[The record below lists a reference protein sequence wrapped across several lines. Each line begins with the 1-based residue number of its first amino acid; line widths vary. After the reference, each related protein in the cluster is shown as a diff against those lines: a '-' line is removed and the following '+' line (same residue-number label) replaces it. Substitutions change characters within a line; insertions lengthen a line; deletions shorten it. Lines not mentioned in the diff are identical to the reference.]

1 MKLPRRTFLHL
12 AAGAGAL
19 PALSGIA
26 RAQTYP
32 TRPVRIVVT
41 FPPGGPND
49 LHARLLG
56 EWLANRLGQPFIVET
71 RLGGG
76 GTIGTEVVVR
86 SAPDGYTLLLLSGG
100 LAINAAFYPN
110 LSYDLVRDI
119 APVAAFFKS
128 AHIMLVNP
136 SVPAETVPEFVA
148 YAKANPGKIN
158 FGSNGVGAT
167 GHLAGEMFKVLT
179 GVDMLHVP
187 YRGEA
192 PALTDLLSGRLQL
205 MFTSMTSSLPMI
217 KGGRLRGLAVTTLD
231 RAEALPNLPP
241 LAEFVP
247 GYELTSWVGI
257 GAPQNT
263 PVEIIN
269 KLNVEINAGLASPAI
284 KNEYAELGLDIFAT
298 TPGNFGKLI
307 ADDVEK
313 WKSFVKRANI
323 KLD

>member
-1 MKLPRRTFLHL
+1 M
-12 AAGAGAL
+12 
-19 PALSGIA
+19 
-26 RAQTYP
+26 
-32 TRPVRIVVT
+32 
-41 FPPGGPND
+41 
-49 LHARLLG
+49 LG

-128 AHIMLVNP
+128 AHIMLLSP

-192 PALTDLLSGRLQL
+192 PALTDLLSGRGRQALEIEFLKGALKPWRAADERMAAVHQPRA
-205 MFTSMTSSLPMI
+205 TNAASSPEIEGYYLA
-217 KGGRLRGLAVTTLD
+217 GRGPR
-231 RAEALPNLPP
+231 
-241 LAEFVP
+241 
-247 GYELTSWVGI
+247 
-257 GAPQNT
+257 
-263 PVEIIN
+263 
-269 KLNVEINAGLASPAI
+269 
-284 KNEYAELGLDIFAT
+284 
-298 TPGNFGKLI
+298 
-307 ADDVEK
+307 
-313 WKSFVKRANI
+313 
-323 KLD
+323 